1 MNRFLLLMAAVA
13 SLFITSCKKDDYSSL
28 IGSWK
33 GYSRSYTVL
42 KNGQPVSPETFVRDL
57 IKVGELEEPEDAKE
71 MAEYI
76 EEAKSAIYDEYL
88 LEGDEDITLTFH
100 NDGKLTSVFVD
111 EKPETQHLTYS
122 LSGKTLTI
130 MDPSD
135 PSETMVVTIVL
146 LNQKEFA
153 FTHDTSDT
161 YRVNQSMKSLGYSMR
176 SQVLFK
182 KIFL

>member
-13 SLFITSCKKDDYSSL
+13 SLFITACNKDDYSSL

-76 EEAKSAIYDEYL
+76 EEAKSAIYDDKIPSNDKAAFDRRYVLVGKSGYEAAL
-88 LEGDEDITLTFH
+88 DEA
-100 NDGKLTSVFVD
+100 NK
-111 EKPETQHLTYS
+111 
-122 LSGKTLTI
+122 
-130 MDPSD
+130 
-135 PSETMVVTIVL
+135 
-146 LNQKEFA
+146 
-153 FTHDTSDT
+153 
-161 YRVNQSMKSLGYSMR
+161 
-176 SQVLFK
+176 
-182 KIFL
+182 